1 MYISYIYYT
10 EQVDAQGNS
19 RSTCHEYAPLHD
31 WLVHFPL
38 TGIDTHGCPVYGTAE
53 PGWEASAWAW
63 PPAPFNETLKGPV
76 RNISGH
82 MVSTPNQ
89 LSLLYCNCNAWTFT
103 GDLSLRLLQE
113 RPMSGLADCP
123 LDDPRA
129 GGCFGRLEYQ
139 SESDQMWV
147 VDFTNDR
154 PSAGRDHENIGE
166 DAGSRVCRFD
176 GFQASGPHR
185 PPPPAL
191 CFDLPVWSNASG
203 HADPM
208 ANITH
213 DFAVA
218 GDCVFVAI
226 MGDGLDLP
234 VCLTSTFS
242 LASHLLIQI

>member
-1 MYISYIYYT
+1 
-10 EQVDAQGNS
+10 
-19 RSTCHEYAPLHD
+19 
-31 WLVHFPL
+31 
-38 TGIDTHGCPVYGTAE
+38 
-53 PGWEASAWAW
+53 
-63 PPAPFNETLKGPV
+63 
-76 RNISGH
+76 
-82 MVSTPNQ
+82 
-89 LSLLYCNCNAWTFT
+89 
-103 GDLSLRLLQE
+103 
-113 RPMSGLADCP
+113 MSGLADCP

-139 SESDQMWV
+139 LETDQMWV
-147 VDFTNDR
+147 VDFTNEH

-176 GFQASGPHR
+176 DFQAAGPHR
-185 PPPPAL
+185 PPSPAL

-226 MGDGLDLP
+226 MADGLDLP
-234 VCLTSTFS
+234 ETLVKSNNAGIIIVHSGTSGDLLGYLNPDSHDYLGSSGWIDLPFGVTATKLKDGSVVVLAENDLYGNVITYVIDSGVC
-242 LASHLLIQI
+242 